1 MISTVASCGRFTLKE
16 LLDFLKNDLAIISVT
31 GKEINYFFYKDS
43 CQRMTIMKAF
53 FFFCGNKEQNV
64 EFFSKL
70 NIKLLV
76 MFYDKTGHITF
87 LLFLFHIQ

>member
-16 LLDFLKNDLAIISVT
+16 LLDSLKNDLAIISVT

-53 FFFCGNKEQNV
+53 FFCGNKEQNV
-64 EFFSKL
+64 ECFFQVKYHKVIGYVL
-70 NIKLLV
+70 
-76 MFYDKTGHITF
+76 
-87 LLFLFHIQ
+87 